1 MVCGAWGRGDGGG
14 LVGRRVACEV
24 AIWGRNGRWTIG
36 EGGSGGDGGVWRRGG
51 GSNSVKVI
59 VRACCRGEATIGRQ
73 TLLASL
79 AYVRRSGLPA
89 AEARMSTGDGHRGN
103 DRRPS
108 CGHVHRRVGPRNCGP
123 VGSAGVGCA
132 QASGPA
138 KRIGRRRCVGGSEAL
153 RPIAVSGGQW
163 RSHGVA
169 GMRGRGASARVRRA
183 GHGPRRRAALGPAD
197 HVPARGGLARDG
209 DQTRRP
215 LSRRT
220 AIC

>member
-1 MVCGAWGRGDGGG
+1 MGCGAWCRGDGGG

-24 AIWGRNGRWTIG
+24 AIWGGNGRWTIG
-36 EGGSGGDGGVWRRGG
+36 EGGWGGDRGVWRRGG

-59 VRACCRGEATIGRQ
+59 VRACCRGEASIGPR

-89 AEARMSTGDGHRGN
+89 AQAGMSMGDGHRGSE
-103 DRRPS
+103 RRPS
-108 CGHVHRRVGPRNCGP
+108 CGYVHRRVGGRSCGP

-138 KRIGRRRCVGGSEAL
+138 RRIGRRRCVGGSELL
-153 RPIAVSGGQW
+153 RRIAVSCGQW
-163 RSHGVA
+163 TSRAVM
-169 GMRGRGASARVRRA
+169 GMRGRGASAGVWRA
-183 GHGPRRRAALGPAD
+183 GHGPRRRAALRPEER
-197 HVPARGGLARDG
+197 VRARGGLARDRAR
-209 DQTRRP
+209 TRPP
-215 LSRRT
+215 LSGRP

>member
-1 MVCGAWGRGDGGG
+1 MGCGAWCRGDGGG

-24 AIWGRNGRWTIG
+24 AIWGGNGRWTIG
-36 EGGSGGDGGVWRRGG
+36 EGGWGGDRGVWRRGG

-59 VRACCRGEATIGRQ
+59 VRACCRGEASIGPR

-89 AEARMSTGDGHRGN
+89 AQAGMSMGDGHRGS
-103 DRRPS
+103 DRRPL

-138 KRIGRRRCVGGSEAL
+138 KRIGRRRCVGGSEVL
-153 RPIAVSGGQW
+153 RRIAVSCGQW
-163 RSHGVA
+163 TSRGVA
-169 GMRGRGASARVRRA
+169 RMRAPGASARVRRA
-183 GHGPRRRAALGPAD
+183 GHSTVLGGASAGRRR
-197 HVPARGGLARDG
+197 VSARWA
-209 DQTRRP
+209 
-215 LSRRT
+215 
-220 AIC
+220 